1 MADQP
6 SVPIPLPGEVPFLP
20 QTPEQ
25 AEERDRMALAPI
37 GAEAGAP
44 PATTMS
50 VGSPAANDAL
60 LEALETAHSFISR
73 TTAWKGQE
81 DEKQQ
86 VLDLTAAA
94 LHAIAAPSW

>member
-1 MADQP
+1 MAD
-6 SVPIPLPGEVPFLP
+6 PIPVPLPGEVPFLP

-25 AEERDRMALAPI
+25 AAVRDAMVVPP
-37 GAEAGAP
+37 AP
-44 PATTMS
+44 PPAAAMS

-73 TTAWKGQE
+73 VSAWKGQE

-94 LHAIAAPSW
+94 LQAIAAPVAP